1 MARDYCQMDESNSKK
16 QRYAVPRIPSTSAMF
31 TTPRSIDTKL
41 YTDACESIESVRSG
55 NKSNVKALMN
65 SLSNILASIK
75 IDYLQS
81 EIN

>member
-1 MARDYCQMDESNSKK
+1 MDESNSKK
-16 QRYAVPRIPSTSAMF
+16 QRYAVPRIPSTSATAMF

-41 YTDACESIESVRSG
+41 YTDVCETIESVRSG

>member
-16 QRYAVPRIPSTSAMF
+16 QRYAVTRIPSTSAMF

-41 YTDACESIESVRSG
+41 HTDACESIESVRSG

-65 SLSNILASIK
+65 SSYPTFWLQLKSITFK
-75 IDYLQS
+75 VR
-81 EIN
+81 

>member
-16 QRYAVPRIPSTSAMF
+16 QRYIPRIPSNSAMF

-41 YTDACESIESVRSG
+41 YTDAYESIESVRSG

-65 SLSNILASIK
+65 SSYPTFWLQLKSITFK
-75 IDYLQS
+75 VR
-81 EIN
+81 